1 MCEDT
6 TYHKTEGI
14 IRLVIEELL
23 SKVSRFRCE
32 RDECAIDHA
41 VTGSPSMTRDA
52 LHPVRC
58 FLLLICIG
66 PSNGLVMEQ
75 QEGPDDMMSGVDDSP
90 SATPCPLCN
99 SIHRGHT
106 TKMTELKQGDGELRQ
121 DGHLLVH
128 RVVLEAGAI
137 LDEGDED
144 VKGVRR
150 DLEIS
155 MKVGGI
161 ILFVTKEDEP

>member
-14 IRLVIEELL
+14 IRLAIEELL
-23 SKVSRFRCE
+23 SKVSRLRCE

-41 VTGSPSMTRDA
+41 VTRSPSMTRDA

-75 QEGPDDMMSGVDDSP
+75 QEGPDDMMSGVDDGP
-90 SATPCPLCN
+90 SVSGYGPATALLLCGSN
-99 SIHRGHT
+99 MSVGHVVCCHIYIVT
-106 TKMTELKQGDGELRQ
+106 LQAIEKLN
-121 DGHLLVH
+121 LLLNCIPA
-128 RVVLEAGAI
+128 R
-137 LDEGDED
+137 
-144 VKGVRR
+144 
-150 DLEIS
+150 
-155 MKVGGI
+155 
-161 ILFVTKEDEP
+161 